1 MNILITG
8 STGFVGR
15 HLIPALQQNEN
26 YDLICVSRDVEKAK
40 ALYGDTRIV
49 YISTTELYKIQECTP
64 ECVIHLAAYLSSKND
79 SETLHSLLDSNIVWG
94 VEFLNALKNCRSLKF
109 FVNIGTFA
117 EYRFGSMSVDN
128 AYLYS
133 ATKTAFKQLLK
144 YYADLSGY
152 KFVHIIPY
160 TIYGGEDSQ
169 KKIIDIIKD
178 SFDATHP
185 VLMTKGEQLL
195 DFIHINDVVSFL
207 NFVVT
212 HMDILAR
219 IDDVDYHLGTGTG
232 TSVRDLATMME
243 KKHGRHC
250 NVEWGGIPYRE
261 RDVMYAVAP
270 ITKLLML
277 GWRPTCKLENYI

>member
-94 VEFLNALKNCRSLKF
+94 AELLDALKNCRSLKL

-117 EYRFGSMSVDN
+117 EYRFGPMLVDN

-152 KFVHIIPY
+152 KFIHIIPY

-169 KKIIDIIKD
+169 KKIMDLIKG
-178 SFDATHP
+178 SFNATHP
-185 VLMTKGEQLL
+185 VLMSEGEQIL
-195 DFIHINDVVSFL
+195 DFIHIDDVVSF
-207 NFVVT
+207 FVFVID
-212 HMDILAR
+212 HIDLFLADIS
-219 IDDVDYHLGTGTG
+219 IDFHLGTGVG
-232 TSVRDLATMME
+232 TSVRTLAAVIE
-243 KKHGRHC
+243 KKYGKCC
-250 NVEWGGIPYRE
+250 NIEWGGISYRE
-261 RDVMYAVAP
+261 RDIMYAVAS
-270 ITKLLML
+270 INKLISL
-277 GWRPTCKLENYI
+277 GWKSKCKLENYV